1 MSRIQSLEGLL
12 VLRRGEMGLMSR
24 ESRKAVLFL
33 LPCLL
38 VYVSLALIPLGYTIW
53 LSIVNMWRPGET
65 NIRFVGAE
73 NYVRIL
79 TDPMTMHT
87 LRLTITYTVIAIVIE
102 IIVGLIIGALMYEST
117 IIKKV
122 LTPILV
128 IPLGIPPITVGL
140 IWRFLLHPDFGAFT
154 YWLRSTFGVNFNF
167 VVNGDQ
173 AFVLTIIMDIWQWTP
188 LVAFIVLGGLLSIPI
203 EYVESFMVDGA
214 GFFRRLMY
222 LYTKMIRSNLV
233 FAIILRFMDS
243 FKVFDQV
250 WMLTQGGPGVA
261 THYVSIFLYRLGLIS
276 WNLSQAAALSLIILI
291 IIIAVS
297 NVITR
302 IIRR

>member
-1 MSRIQSLEGLL
+1 
-12 VLRRGEMGLMSR
+12 MSR

-214 GFFRRLMY
+214 GFF
-222 LYTKMIRSNLV
+222 
-233 FAIILRFMDS
+233 
-243 FKVFDQV
+243 
-250 WMLTQGGPGVA
+250 TQ
-261 THYVSIFLYRLGLIS
+261 
-276 WNLSQAAALSLIILI
+276 
-291 IIIAVS
+291 
-297 NVITR
+297 
-302 IIRR
+302 